1 MTVKKKGKVLF
12 TVRLPSSEKV
22 AYHLKAAIML
32 TVVLLIIFVFGEER
46 EREYDNT
53 DWPELE
59 LRSGLTLYIDH
70 GTGCHWIK
78 GGFFGFGSVM
88 PRLNNR
94 KEQVCLKEDFRPSE
108 TGTET

>member
-1 MTVKKKGKVLF
+1 MVVKKKGKVLF
-12 TVRLPSSEKV
+12 TVRRPSSEKV

-32 TVVLLIIFVFGEER
+32 TVVLLIIFVFGEDR

-59 LRSGLTLYIDH
+59 LRSGLTLYIDY

-78 GGFFGFGSVM
+78 GGFFSFGSLA
-88 PRLNNR
+88 PRMNNR
-94 KEQVCLKEDFRPSE
+94 GQQVCLKEDFRPDQ
-108 TGTET
+108 TET